1 VLILL
6 AKYGNVTKLGEFT
19 LALAVTAPVFQ
30 FSNLQ
35 LRSAQITDTRD
46 DYAFRDYMGL
56 RLLTSGASLVLIMAI
71 TVVARYGLQTMCV
84 VLLIGSA
91 KAFESISD
99 TFQGLFQKHELMHRA
114 AKSSALKGVLSV
126 AAVGFV
132 LTASGGV
139 VATAAS
145 LAIAWL
151 SVLVVYD
158 LRQGLLMLPD
168 WRRDLLPRFKRTTF
182 TALFRLTL
190 PLGFLMM
197 LLSITDNLPRYFLA
211 RHGGDAAVG
220 MFSALAYCVI
230 AGSVLVSALGQSA
243 SPKLARHYGCGD
255 SKSFHSILYKLLGF
269 VAASGAI
276 GMLLAIVAGRQILT
290 LLYHPE
296 YGNYSLAFVWLVT
309 AGAVAGLGSVLGIA
323 LTSMRVFKM
332 QAAVRLACAVLGL
345 IASATLIPSMG
356 ILGAALT
363 VLVIAT
369 AGTLSYAVLLIR
381 LLSRLRSED
390 TTRVSNFGGHPVAA
404 VLLSGED
411 VRV

>member
-1 VLILL
+1 
-6 AKYGNVTKLGEFT
+6 
-19 LALAVTAPVFQ
+19 
-30 FSNLQ
+30 
-35 LRSAQITDTRD
+35 
-46 DYAFRDYMGL
+46 
-56 RLLTSGASLVLIMAI
+56 
-71 TVVARYGLQTMCV
+71 
-84 VLLIGSA
+84 
-91 KAFESISD
+91 
-99 TFQGLFQKHELMHRA
+99 
-114 AKSSALKGVLSV
+114 
-126 AAVGFV
+126 
-132 LTASGGV
+132 
-139 VATAAS
+139 
-145 LAIAWL
+145 
-151 SVLVVYD
+151 
-158 LRQGLLMLPD
+158 
-168 WRRDLLPRFKRTTF
+168 
-182 TALFRLTL
+182 
-190 PLGFLMM
+190 
-197 LLSITDNLPRYFLA
+197 
-211 RHGGDAAVG
+211 
-220 MFSALAYCVI
+220 
-230 AGSVLVSALGQSA
+230 
-243 SPKLARHYGCGD
+243 
-255 SKSFHSILYKLLGF
+255 
-269 VAASGAI
+269 
-276 GMLLAIVAGRQILT
+276 MLLAIVAGRQILT